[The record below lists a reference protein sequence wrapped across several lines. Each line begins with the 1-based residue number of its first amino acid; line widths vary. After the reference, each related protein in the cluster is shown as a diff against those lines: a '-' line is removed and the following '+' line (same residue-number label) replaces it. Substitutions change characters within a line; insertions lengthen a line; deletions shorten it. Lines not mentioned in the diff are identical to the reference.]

1 MSENVLE
8 TVRATVQDFLAP
20 EIRTHGVKLDSLDKR
35 LEDTKKSLE
44 QRIEDSRSSLQL
56 QITDTKSS
64 LQHQIADTKDSLQH
78 QIIDTKETLRAEM
91 RTLQSRFEILEV
103 RFGSLE
109 ELIRASMRQ
118 NESDGALRERVALL
132 EARMPK
138 Q

>member
-1 MSENVLE
+1 MSDNVLE

-20 EIRTHGVKLDSLDKR
+20 EIRTHGVKLDTLEKR
-35 LEDTKKSLE
+35 LEDTKHSLE
-44 QRIEDSRSSLQL
+44 QRVEDCNKNLGMRIEDS
-56 QITDTKSS
+56 KSS
-64 LQHQIADTKDSLQH
+64 LQHQIN
-78 QIIDTKETLRAEM
+78 DTKETLRAEM

-109 ELIRASMRQ
+109 DLIRTSMRQ
-118 NESDGALRERVALL
+118 IESDGALRERVALL

>member
-44 QRIEDSRSSLQL
+44 QRIDDTRKNLELRIEDS
-56 QITDTKSS
+56 KSS
-64 LQHQIADTKDSLQH
+64 LQHQIT
-78 QIIDTKETLRAEM
+78 DTKETLRAEM

-109 ELIRASMRQ
+109 ELIRASMRP

>member
-1 MSENVLE
+1 M
-8 TVRATVQDFLAP
+8 QDFLAP
-20 EIRTHGVKLDSLDKR
+20 EIRTHGVKLDSLHKR

-44 QRIEDSRSSLQL
+44 QRIEDS
-56 QITDTKSS
+56 KSS
-64 LQHQIADTKDSLQH
+64 LQHQIT
-78 QIIDTKETLRAEM
+78 DTKETLRAEM
-91 RTLQSRFEILEV
+91 RKLQSRFEILEV

-118 NESDGALRERVALL
+118 IGSNGALRERVALL

>member
-1 MSENVLE
+1 MVGFWQGVPVSDNVLE

-20 EIRTHGVKLDSLDKR
+20 EIRTHGVKLDSLDRR

-44 QRIEDSRSSLQL
+44 QRIEDS
-56 QITDTKSS
+56 KSS
-64 LQHQIADTKDSLQH
+64 LQHQIT
-78 QIIDTKETLRAEM
+78 DTKETLRAEM

-118 NESDGALRERVALL
+118 IESDGALRERVALL

>member
-1 MSENVLE
+1 MSDNVLE

-20 EIRTHGVKLDSLDKR
+20 ELRTHGVRLDNIERRLEDTKHSLEQR

-44 QRIEDSRSSLQL
+44 QRIEESKKNLEVRIEDG
-56 QITDTKSS
+56 KSS
-64 LQHQIADTKDSLQH
+64 LQHQIN
-78 QIIDTKETLRAEM
+78 DTKETLRAEM
-91 RTLQSRFEILEV
+91 RALQSRFEILEV

-109 ELIRASMRQ
+109 ELIRAWVRQ
-118 NESDGALRERVALL
+118 NESGGALRERVALL